1 MKTPVST
8 SRPLFPLFQTPIDL
22 AHALWKRVI
31 QKGDH
36 AVDATCGNGHDT
48 ELLARLLDATGG
60 GVLSAF
66 DIQSAAIEETKKKCT
81 AWLTPDSKVHISFY
95 HQSHAAFPMT
105 WSVGSIGLIIYN
117 LGYLPGG
124 DKSITTSSNTTIDSL
139 HAALPLVRPGGVISI
154 TCYPGH
160 AEGKK
165 EEALVAAFA
174 EELSPIEWSC
184 CHHRWVNRRN
194 SPSLMLIQHSG

>member
-1 MKTPVST
+1 MKSPLSAA
-8 SRPLFPLFQTPIDL
+8 RPLFPLFQTPIDL
-22 AHALWKRVI
+22 AHALWTRVI

-48 ELLARLLDATGG
+48 EVVARLLDTAGG
-60 GVLSAF
+60 GRLSAF
-66 DIQSAAIEETKKKCT
+66 DIQSAAIEVTKKKCS
-81 AWLTPDSKVHISFY
+81 AWLTADSKVNITFY
-95 HQSHAAFPMT
+95 HQSHASFPT
-105 WSVGSIGLIIYN
+105 WPVGSIGLIIYN

-124 DKSITTSSNTTIDSL
+124 DKSITTSCGATIESL
-139 HAALPLVRPGGVISI
+139 HAALPLVRPGGLISV

-165 EEALVAAFA
+165 EEALVIAFA
-174 EELSPIEWSC
+174 EEVSPIEWSC

-194 SPSLMLIQHSG
+194 APSLMLFQRAE